1 MTANDKAVFIR
12 RADISNTKE
21 NNKMT
26 FTEELYEKISN
37 LYVGMT
43 VRGFSELCGKCPSYY
58 GSIKAQN
65 LELSTS
71 AIAHLMEGIE
81 ERKMMFISM
90 NASTNQ
96 ITQLT
101 DVQLFIADEIAARHH
116 KCSENQNIKIRH
128 MLLEAVGNLADQEL
142 ANRTPTPV
150 FIGLN

>member
-1 MTANDKAVFIR
+1 MTANEKAVFIR

-43 VRGFSELCGKCPSYY
+43 VRGFSELCGKSPSYY

-81 ERKMMFISM
+81 ERKMAAP
-90 NASTNQ
+90 ASTQ
-96 ITQLT
+96 FITQLS
-101 DVQLFIADEIAARHH
+101 DVQRFIANEIAIRHH

-128 MLLEAVGNLADQEL
+128 MLLEAVSNLADREL
-142 ANRTPTPV
+142 DSRTPTPV

>member
-43 VRGFSELCGKCPSYY
+43 VRGFSELCGKSPSYY

-81 ERKMMFISM
+81 ERKMAAP
-90 NASTNQ
+90 ASTQ
-96 ITQLT
+96 FITQLSNI
-101 DVQLFIADEIAARHH
+101 QRFIADEIAQRHH
-116 KCSENQNIKIRH
+116 KCSANQNIKIRH

-142 ANRTPTPV
+142 DNRTPTPV